1 MDTISSRVFDFMK
14 DSSQSVL
21 LIESETGSGKS
32 TRTPRAVLNYLA
44 MTGDRRRR
52 AVMCQPNR
60 LAVHNLYTSFASSGE
75 HGSSIGFQYSG
86 ERDRPKGERVLFTTY
101 GSLLQEL
108 LANPTLSTY
117 DILIFDEFHHDDEN
131 IKPVIEKCLQTM
143 SVARAGVKI
152 ILMSATVS
160 LAFQKLLN
168 LYKSYVINY
177 KPDLKRAF
185 EIKVNHLEVGD
196 GGAYK
201 DAVLSKVDEIV
212 ETNEVFSILVF
223 WPTKQDTYRATKEH
237 FLAKKSQALS
247 AGYQDPNPRI
257 KDCWRTITSYAL
269 NSETGNLDKCN
280 NQHETRKILNST
292 NIAETSV
299 TLNNISHIV
308 TTGRRRIKTMNSLGF
323 AELGI
328 DNITPESFVQQSGR
342 GRHLGTNL
350 EGKGY
355 GTGGPGG
362 RD

>member
-1 MDTISSRVFDFMK
+1 MDAISSRVFDFMK
-14 DSSQSVL
+14 DTSQHLL

-32 TRTPRAVLNYLA
+32 TRAPRAILNFLA
-44 MTGDRRRR
+44 MTGDRRQR

-60 LAVHNLYTSFASSGE
+60 LAVHNLYSSFTSSGE

-86 ERDRPKGERVLFTTY
+86 ERDRPKGERILFTTY

-108 LANPTLSTY
+108 LANPALSTY

-131 IKPVIEKCLQTM
+131 IKPVIEKCLQIMTI
-143 SVARAGVKI
+143 ARLGVKI
-152 ILMSATVS
+152 ILMSATIS
-160 LAFQKLLN
+160 LSFQKLLN
-168 LYKSYVINY
+168 LYKSYVIHY

-185 EIKVNHLEVGD
+185 EIEVNHLKVGE
-196 GGAYK
+196 GGSYK

-212 ETNEVFSILVF
+212 ETNEVFSVLVF

-237 FLAKKSQALS
+237 FLANKSRAL
-247 AGYQDPNPRI
+247 AADYQNADSRVNSR
-257 KDCWRTITSYAL
+257 WGTITSYAL

-308 TTGRRRIKTMNSLGF
+308 TTGRRRVKTINSLGF

-328 DNITPESFVQQSGR
+328 DNITPESLVQQIGR
-342 GRHLGTNL
+342 GR
-350 EGKGY
+350 
-355 GTGGPGG
+355 
-362 RD
+362 R